1 MPALTMTIDGRS
13 VSGFATFGVINP
25 ASGKVFASAPDCTRE
40 ELDAAMESSAR
51 AFTAWRSDEAKRREA
66 LRACAEVLQAR
77 ASELAPIL
85 TREQGKPL
93 AKATEEIIGA
103 AVWFAQTASLEL
115 PVEVLTQSGDSRI
128 EVRRR
133 PLGVVAAITPWNYP
147 LLLAAWKIAP
157 ALLAGNTVVLKPSP
171 FTPLATLKLG
181 ALLREVLPPGVV
193 NVVSGGDALGAWMTS
208 HPVPR
213 KISFTGSVD
222 TGKRVAAAAAP
233 DLKRLTLE
241 LGGNDPAI
249 VLPDVDPKE
258 VANDLFWGAF
268 ANSGQVCSAIKRLY
282 VHESRCA
289 ALAAELAE
297 LARSV
302 KMDDGFEPGVQLGP
316 LNNLPQFERVIRLV
330 EDAKGAGA
338 EIAAG
343 GKPRNGEGYFYEPT
357 IVVGIGEGTRL
368 VDEEQ
373 FGPALPVIPYREVDE
388 ALARANDT
396 HFGLSG
402 SVWSGDVDRAT
413 EVASQL
419 ECGTAWVNQH
429 LAVLPFTPFGGAK
442 WSGIG
447 VENGPWGL
455 LGFTEIQTLNV
466 KNIPG

>member
-1 MPALTMTIDGRS
+1 MPDLTITIDGRS
-13 VSGFATFGVINP
+13 VSGVAAFGVINP
-25 ASGKVFASAPDCTRE
+25 ASGKIFASAPDCTHE

-51 AFTAWRSDEAKRREA
+51 AFTTWRSDEAKRREA

-77 ASELAPIL
+77 VSELAPIL

-93 AKATEEIIGA
+93 AKATEEIVGA

-115 PVEVLTQSGDSRI
+115 PVEVLTESGDSRI

-157 ALLAGNTVVLKPSP
+157 ALLAGNTVVIKPSP
-171 FTPLATLKLG
+171 FTPLSTLKLG

-193 NVVSGGDALGAWMTS
+193 NVVSGGDSLGAWMTG
-208 HPVPR
+208 HPIPR
-213 KISFTGSVD
+213 KISFTGSVE
-222 TGKRVAAAAAP
+222 TGKTVAASAAP

-268 ANSGQVCSAIKRLY
+268 ANSGQICSAIKRLY
-282 VHESRCA
+282 VHESRCG
-289 ALAAELAE
+289 ALVSELAE
-297 LARSV
+297 LARAV

-343 GKPRNGEGYFYEPT
+343 GKPRSGEGFFYEPT

-413 EVASQL
+413 EVAAQL

-429 LAVLPFTPFGGAK
+429 LAVLPFTPFGGTK

-466 KNIPG
+466 KKR

>member
-1 MPALTMTIDGRS
+1 MPDLTMTIDGRP
-13 VSGFATFGVINP
+13 VTGVATFGVINP
-25 ASGKVFASAPDCTRE
+25 ASGKVFASAPDCTHE
-40 ELDAAMESSAR
+40 ELAAAMESSAR

-66 LRACAEVLQAR
+66 LRACAEVLQAH

-93 AKATEEIIGA
+93 AKATEEIVGA

-133 PLGVVAAITPWNYP
+133 PLGVIAAITPWNYP

-157 ALLAGNTVVLKPSP
+157 ALLAGNTVVIKPSP

-233 DLKRLTLE
+233 ALKRLTVAR
-241 LGGNDPAI
+241 GGNAPASGR
-249 VLPDVDPKE
+249 PDVDPKE

-289 ALAAELAE
+289 ALASELAE

-316 LNNLPQFERVIRLV
+316 LNNLPQFERVI
-330 EDAKGAGA
+330 
-338 EIAAG
+338 
-343 GKPRNGEGYFYEPT
+343 
-357 IVVGIGEGTRL
+357 
-368 VDEEQ
+368 
-373 FGPALPVIPYREVDE
+373 
-388 ALARANDT
+388 
-396 HFGLSG
+396 GL
-402 SVWSGDVDRAT
+402 
-413 EVASQL
+413 
-419 ECGTAWVNQH
+419 
-429 LAVLPFTPFGGAK
+429 
-442 WSGIG
+442 
-447 VENGPWGL
+447 
-455 LGFTEIQTLNV
+455 
-466 KNIPG
+466 

>member
-1 MPALTMTIDGRS
+1 MPDLTMTIDGRS
-13 VSGFATFGVINP
+13 VSGVAAFGVINP
-25 ASGKVFASAPDCTRE
+25 ASGKIFASAPDCTHE

-51 AFTAWRSDEAKRREA
+51 AFTTWRSDEAKRREA

-77 ASELAPIL
+77 VSELAPIL

-93 AKATEEIIGA
+93 AKATEEIVGA

-115 PVEVLTQSGDSRI
+115 PVEVLTESGDSRI

-157 ALLAGNTVVLKPSP
+157 ALLAGNTVVIKPSP
-171 FTPLATLKLG
+171 FTPLSTLKLG

-193 NVVSGGDALGAWMTS
+193 NVVSGGDSLGAWMTG
-208 HPVPR
+208 HPIPR
-213 KISFTGSVD
+213 KISFTGSVE
-222 TGKRVAAAAAP
+222 TGKTVAASAAP

-268 ANSGQVCSAIKRLY
+268 ANSGQICSAIKRLY
-282 VHESRCA
+282 VHESRCG
-289 ALAAELAE
+289 ALVSELAE
-297 LARSV
+297 LARAV

-343 GKPRNGEGYFYEPT
+343 GQPRSGEGFFYEPT

-413 EVASQL
+413 EVAAQL

-429 LAVLPFTPFGGAK
+429 LAVLPFTPFGGTK

-466 KNIPG
+466 KKR